1 MDAVWLLKSTASLK
15 PSTHDV
21 LCLDF
26 FASRRK
32 NVLPKKTVVQ
42 LRGAIQKLWPG
53 RYWLP
58 LV

>member
-1 MDAVWLLKSTASLK
+1 MMCFAWI
-15 PSTHDV
+15 
-21 LCLDF
+21 F

-42 LRGAIQKLWPG
+42 PREAIQKQWPE